1 MVHTRAVLG
10 VLLALA
16 VLLLAAAPAAASP
29 GRRPAIGEE
38 MEGFYVPAIWRQV
51 LEVLRNL
58 LPPENGA
65 GELRPTLAAGGG
77 PPPPPPP
84 PDPSEGGGGGM
95 DPNG

>member
-1 MVHTRAVLG
+1 MVRTRAVLG

-16 VLLLAAAPAAASP
+16 ILLSAAAPAAAFP

-38 MEGFYVPAIWRQV
+38 MEGFYVPAIWRQA
-51 LEVLRNL
+51 LELFRNL
-58 LPPENGA
+58 LLQENDG
-65 GELRPTLAAGGG
+65 GELRPTLAAGG

-84 PDPSEGGGGGM
+84 HDPSEGGGGGM